1 MLGVDVGKAELYGTW
16 RDPVTE
22 EVRWHG
28 GVPNTEVGI
37 RQLLRR
43 APESAVV
50 VEPTGRY
57 GEVLI
62 RAAQAEGRT
71 VYLAPTRKARAFLW
85 AVQSRAK
92 TDRVDSAGLALYGL
106 RGRLRPY
113 TLPSDEVDELQQLLA
128 ARRGLS
134 QSRSA
139 LGQQEKALPRAAAT
153 LGPAIAALTQQ
164 IAAIDHQLQKLSVTP
179 KPATAT
185 KLKATKLKAAT
196 PRGSTAKIAPAVA
209 AVAAAPASTP
219 DAAEL
224 VVPAA
229 PPPSPVLAAAR
240 TLRTVPG
247 VGPVVAAALA
257 ARLVEKQFTHPDQFV
272 AYLGLDIK
280 VHQSGQRKGQFGLSK
295 HGDAE
300 LRRLLY
306 IAALAAAQCK
316 HDRTFATRYAR
327 EKAKGLAN
335 TAALNAVARKLAK
348 VAWSLV
354 THRSTYN
361 PARVDQQPP
370 KPEKQ
375 PLPLD
380 MQP

>member
-16 RDPVTE
+16 RDPETE
-22 EVRWHG
+22 AVRWHG
-28 GVPNTEVGI
+28 AVPNTAVGI

-43 APESAVV
+43 APASPVV

-57 GEVLI
+57 GESLI
-62 RAAQAEGRT
+62 RTAQAEGRT
-71 VYLAPTRKARAFLW
+71 VLLAPTRRARAFLS

-113 TLPSDEVDELQQLLA
+113 ILPSDEVDELKQLLA

-139 LGQQEKALPRAAAT
+139 LKQQLDALPRAAAT
-153 LGPAIAALTQQ
+153 LEPAVTALAQQ
-164 IAAIDHQLQKLSVTP
+164 IDKIDRQLAKLSTP
-179 KPATAT
+179 PTPPTASKT
-185 KLKATKLKAAT
+185 IT
-196 PRGSTAKIAPAVA
+196 PTSA
-209 AVAAAPASTP
+209 AVAAAPASTAA
-219 DAAEL
+219 AAEP

-240 TLRTVPG
+240 TLRAVPG
-247 VGPVVAAALA
+247 FGPVTATALA
-257 ARLVEKQFTHPDQFV
+257 ACLVEKQFTHPDQFV
-272 AYLGLDIK
+272 AYLGLDIR
-280 VHQSGQRKGQFGLSK
+280 VHQSGRRIGQFGLSK

-306 IAALAAAQCK
+306 IAAVSAAQSR
-316 HDRTFATRYAR
+316 DTTFATRYAR
-327 EKAKGLAN
+327 EQAKGLAK

-348 VAWSLV
+348 VAWSLIA
-354 THRSTYN
+354 HNSTYD
-361 PARVDQQPP
+361 PQRVDRQPSKDDAQPP
-370 KPEKQ
+370 RV
-375 PLPLD
+375 D
-380 MQP
+380 MQA

>member
-16 RDPVTE
+16 RDLETE
-22 EVRWHG
+22 AVGWHG
-28 GVPNTEVGI
+28 PVPNTTVGI

-43 APESAVV
+43 APESPVV

-57 GEVLI
+57 GEELI

-113 TLPSDEVDELQQLLA
+113 TLPSDDVDDLRQLLA

-134 QSRSA
+134 QSRRA
-139 LGQQEKALPRAAAT
+139 LQQQEKALPRAAAT
-153 LGPAIAALTQQ
+153 LAPAIEALAQQ
-164 IAAIDHQLQKLSVTP
+164 IETIDQQLRKLSAPP
-179 KPATAT
+179 KPAKVTKTKVTKTKVTKTAT
-185 KLKATKLKAAT
+185 A
-196 PRGSTAKIAPAVA
+196 SA
-209 AVAAAPASTP
+209 AVAAAPVSTP
-219 DAAEL
+219 AAAE
-224 VVPAA
+224 VVVSAA

-240 TLRTVPG
+240 TLRTAPG

-257 ARLVEKQFTHPDQFV
+257 ACLVEQQFTHPDQFV
-272 AYLGLDIK
+272 AYLGLDIR

-300 LRRLLY
+300 LRRLLS
-306 IAALAAAQCK
+306 IAALTAAQSTR
-316 HDRTFATRYAR
+316 DLTFATRYER
-327 EKAKGLAN
+327 EKATGLAK

-354 THRSTYN
+354 AHNTTYD
-361 PARVDQQPP
+361 PQRVDRQPP

-375 PLPLD
+375 SLALD
-380 MQP
+380 TQA

>member
-16 RDPVTE
+16 RDPATE
-22 EVRWHG
+22 RVRWHG
-28 GVPNTEVGI
+28 AVPNTEGGI

-43 APESAVV
+43 APESPVV

-71 VYLAPTRKARAFLW
+71 VLLAPTRQARAFLN
-85 AVQSRAK
+85 AVQARAK

-113 TLPSDEVDELQQLLA
+113 TLPSDEVDELKQLLA

-139 LGQQEKALPRAAAT
+139 LKQQEEALPRAAAT
-153 LGPAIAALTQQ
+153 LAPAIAALTQQ
-164 IAAIDHQLQKLSVTP
+164 IDLIDRQLAKLSAPP
-179 KPATAT
+179 KPPTVS
-185 KLKATKLKAAT
+185 KKT
-196 PRGSTAKIAPAVA
+196 PSTTSA
-209 AVAAAPASTP
+209 AVAAAPAGTP
-219 DAAEL
+219 AAAEP
-224 VVPAA
+224 VAPAA

-247 VGPVVAAALA
+247 FGPVTAAALA
-257 ARLVEKQFTHPDQFV
+257 ACLVEKQFTHPDQFV
-272 AYLGLDIK
+272 AYLGLDIR
-280 VHQSGQRKGQFGLSK
+280 VHQSGRRNGQFGLSK
-295 HGDAE
+295 QGDAE

-306 IAALAAAQCK
+306 IAALSATQSR
-316 HDRTFATRYAR
+316 DTTFAQRYAR

-335 TAALNAVARKLAK
+335 TAALNALARKLAK
-348 VAWSLV
+348 VAWSLIA
-354 THRSTYN
+354 HNSTYDSQ
-361 PARVDQQPP
+361 RVDRQPP
-370 KPEKQ
+370 KDHAQ
-375 PLPLD
+375 PLMVD
-380 MQP
+380 TQA

>member
-16 RDPVTE
+16 RDAVTE
-22 EVRWHG
+22 AVRWHG
-28 GVPNTEVGI
+28 AVPNTAAGI

-62 RAAQAEGRT
+62 RAAQAEGRP
-71 VYLAPTRKARAFLW
+71 VLLAPTRQARAFLN

-106 RGRLRPY
+106 HGRLRPY
-113 TLPSDEVDELQQLLA
+113 TLPSDEVDELKQLLA

-139 LGQQEKALPRAAAT
+139 LKQQQEALPRAAAT
-153 LGPAIAALTQQ
+153 LGPAVTALTQQ
-164 IAAIDHQLQKLSVTP
+164 IDVIDRQLAKLSAPP
-179 KPATAT
+179 KPAKVKKTTTASSI
-185 KLKATKLKAAT
+185 AT
-196 PRGSTAKIAPAVA
+196 
-209 AVAAAPASTP
+209 VAAAPAGAP
-219 DAAEL
+219 EAVEP
-224 VVPAA
+224 VVPAV
-229 PPPSPVLAAAR
+229 PPSSPVLAAAR
-240 TLRTVPG
+240 TLRTIPG
-247 VGPVVAAALA
+247 FGPVTAAALA
-257 ARLVEKQFTHPDQFV
+257 ACLVEKQFTHPDQFV
-272 AYLGLDIK
+272 AYLGLDIR
-280 VHQSGQRKGQFGLSK
+280 VHQSGRRNGQFGLSK
-295 HGDAE
+295 QGDAE

-306 IAALAAAQCK
+306 IAALSATQSR
-316 HDRTFATRYAR
+316 DTTFAQRYAR

-354 THRSTYN
+354 AHNTTYD
-361 PARVDQQPP
+361 PQRVDRQPP
-370 KPEKQ
+370 TDLAQ
-375 PLPLD
+375 PRTLD
-380 MQP
+380 TQA

>member
-22 EVRWHG
+22 AVRWHG
-28 GVPNTEVGI
+28 AVPNTAVGI

-57 GEVLI
+57 GESLI

-71 VYLAPTRKARAFLW
+71 VLLAPTRQARAFLW
-85 AVQSRAK
+85 AAQPRAK

-113 TLPSDEVDELQQLLA
+113 ALPSDEVDELQQLLA

-139 LGQQEKALPRAAAT
+139 LQQQQDALPRAAAT
-153 LGPAIAALTQQ
+153 LAPAIAALTQQ
-164 IAAIDHQLQKLSVTP
+164 IETIDQQLRKLSAPPKLAKVT
-179 KPATAT
+179 KTT
-185 KLKATKLKAAT
+185 TM
-196 PRGSTAKIAPAVA
+196 IA
-209 AVAAAPASTP
+209 AVAAAPASTLE
-219 DAAEL
+219 AAEP

-229 PPPSPVLAAAR
+229 PPLSPVLAAAR
-240 TLRTVPG
+240 TLRAVPG
-247 VGPVVAAALA
+247 FGPVTAAALA
-257 ARLVEKQFTHPDQFV
+257 ACLVEKQFTHPDQFV
-272 AYLGLDIK
+272 AYIGLDLR
-280 VHQSGQRKGQFGLSK
+280 VHQSGRRNGQFGLSK

-300 LRRLLY
+300 LRRLLFL
-306 IAALAAAQCK
+306 AALGAAQSR
-316 HDRTFATRYAR
+316 DTTFAARYAR
-327 EKAKGLAN
+327 EQAKGLAK

-361 PARVDQQPP
+361 PARVDLQPP
-370 KPEKQ
+370 KEDTQ
-375 PLPLD
+375 PPIG
-380 MQP
+380 

>member
-1 MLGVDVGKAELYGTW
+1 MLGVDVGKAERYGTW

-22 EVRWHG
+22 VVRWHG

-50 VEPTGRY
+50 LEPTGRY
-57 GEVLI
+57 GEELI

-71 VYLAPTRKARAFLW
+71 VYLAPRRQARAFLW

-113 TLPSDEVDELQQLLA
+113 TLPSDEVDDLQQLLA

-139 LGQQEKALPRAAAT
+139 LGQQEKALPRVAAT
-153 LGPAIAALTQQ
+153 FGPAIAALTQQ
-164 IAAIDHQLQKLSVTP
+164 IAAIDQQLHKLSAAP
-179 KPATAT
+179 KPAKPKKTTTTTTASTAT
-185 KLKATKLKAAT
+185 TAT
-196 PRGSTAKIAPAVA
+196 SSA
-209 AVAAAPASTP
+209 AVAAAPASP
-219 DAAEL
+219 PGAAAL
-224 VVPAA
+224 VGPAA

-280 VHQSGQRKGQFGLSK
+280 VHQSGQRKGQFGLAK

-375 PLPLD
+375 SLALD
-380 MQP
+380 MQA